1 MPQNK
6 VRQLTYGAMM
16 AVLFTVLM
24 LLSNVPLLTIITTW
38 FIPLPIALYA
48 SKFDIK
54 NSIVVSIVGSFLV
67 FLVAG
72 LLSGFMAL
80 FFAIIGMTMSAN
92 IKRQRSK
99 METFIAVSTA
109 SLIMIA
115 GTVYAYILF
124 TGVNIVTQSVDV
136 LKKAIYENYEAS
148 KKLADSLGQKPIM
161 TKEQAD
167 LMVKTITDVLPATA
181 ILSAFAI
188 GLIIILVNFPIMKK
202 LGVPVQKFNALK
214 DLRLPRILLLG
225 YLIIIGIQ
233 FIAHPESGTY
243 LYAVYMNANLI
254 LTVLFFVQGLSFIH
268 FMIARSKMPKAVA
281 WIATILAFPLS
292 SFVVLLGIVDLGF
305 DLRTF
310 LGDKTKK

>member
-1 MPQNK
+1 MPQNN

-16 AVLFTVLM
+16 AVLFAILM

-48 SKFDIK
+48 SKFDLK
-54 NSIVVSIVGSFLV
+54 NSIIVAVVGSFLV

-72 LLSGFMAL
+72 ILSAFMAF
-80 FFAIIGMTMSAN
+80 FFAIIGMTMSTN

-109 SLIMIA
+109 SLIMMA
-115 GTVYAYILF
+115 GTIYAYILF
-124 TGVNIVTQSVDV
+124 TGVNIVTEAITV
-136 LKKAIYENYEAS
+136 LKKAIYDNYEAS
-148 KKLADSLGQKPIM
+148 TKLAESLGQKPIM

-167 LMVKTITDVLPATA
+167 LTVKTITEVLPSTA
-181 ILSAFAI
+181 ILAAFGI

-225 YLIIIGIQ
+225 YLIIIVVQ
-233 FIAHPESGTY
+233 FIASPESGTY
-243 LYAVYMNANLI
+243 LYAVCVNANLI
-254 LTVLFFVQGLSFIH
+254 LSVLFFVQGVSFIH
-268 FMIARSKMPKAVA
+268 FMIARAQMPKAVA
-281 WIATILAFPLS
+281 WIATVLAFPLS
-292 SFVVLLGIVDLGF
+292 SVVVLVGIVDLGF
-305 DLRTF
+305 DLRMF